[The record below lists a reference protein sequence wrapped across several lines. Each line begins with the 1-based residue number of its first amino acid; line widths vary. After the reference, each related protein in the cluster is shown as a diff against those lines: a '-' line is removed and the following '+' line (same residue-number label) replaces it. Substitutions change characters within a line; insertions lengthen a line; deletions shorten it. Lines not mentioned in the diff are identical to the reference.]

1 MLPCSEEARTA
12 SFSSSKDIIVDG
24 INANYFTYLIQ
35 VHLPISLTPVVT
47 FVVSKPVLLN
57 ATVFGFGI

>member
-24 INANYFTYLIQ
+24 INANFTYLIQ

-57 ATVFGFGI
+57 ATMFGFGI